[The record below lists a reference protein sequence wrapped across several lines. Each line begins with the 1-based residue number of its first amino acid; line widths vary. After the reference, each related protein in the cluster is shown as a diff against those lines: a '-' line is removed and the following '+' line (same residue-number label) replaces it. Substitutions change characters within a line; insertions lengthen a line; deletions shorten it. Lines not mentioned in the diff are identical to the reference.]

1 MPTISERLAAEVAQI
16 AASDGP
22 GDAADRAFSRACLDF
37 VTCALIGAHLP
48 VTEATRAAFADTDTG
63 RQSALL
69 GRVERMSPAS
79 AAFVNATATHGL
91 DFDDGHTQAGG
102 HPGASVFPATFAM
115 AEHLGSSQ
123 AEVIRAVVAGYQVMV
138 RVARMMHPH
147 SARTGWHNTA
157 VAGTFGAT
165 AAVAVLHRMPAA
177 QIAHAFGLA
186 GSFAGGLLEFL
197 AEGPDSK
204 RIHPGMAARDGMAC
218 AALAAQGLTGPR
230 EVFEGRHGVFNA
242 FIAGA
247 GDPGALDTP
256 GLAIETAYF
265 KLYPCC
271 RHYHAAIDG
280 LLDLRAQIADPLAEI
295 AKVRLGLYS
304 VAVRGHD
311 HKTAATMLS
320 AQMSAPI
327 AAGLALIDGDV
338 AVPGFQPE
346 TLGRAELAAMITR
359 VETTVD
365 ETCDAE
371 YPGCRSAHVEITLKD
386 GRRLQTRIRDPKGEG
401 ANPLPDADLD
411 TKFRANCTPLL
422 GAERTEAARAV
433 IWNFRQTQNALGALL
448 TLLTPKP
455 VGE

>member
-16 AASDGP
+16 AAAGGP
-22 GDAADRAFSRACLDF
+22 GDSADRAFARACLDF
-37 VTCALIGAHLP
+37 VTCALMGAHLP
-48 VTEATRAAFADTDTG
+48 VTEATRRALADTDG
-63 RQSALL
+63 GSHSALI
-69 GRVERMSPAS
+69 GRPERMSPAA

-91 DFDDGHTQAGG
+91 DFDDGHTRAAG
-102 HPGASVFPATFAM
+102 HPGASVFPAVFAM
-115 AEHLGSSQ
+115 AEHLGSSP
-123 AEVIRAVVAGYQVMV
+123 AEVIRATVAGYQVMV
-138 RVARMMHPH
+138 RVASMMQPH

-165 AAVAVLHRMPAA
+165 AAVAVLHRMPAE
-177 QIAHAFGLA
+177 QITHALGLA

-204 RIHPGMAARDGMAC
+204 RIHPGMAARDGIAC

-230 EVFEGRHGVFNA
+230 AVFEGRHGIFNA

-247 GDPGALDTP
+247 GDPAMLDTP
-256 GLAIETAYF
+256 GLAIESAYF

-280 LLDLRAQIADPLAEI
+280 LLDLRAQIADPMSEI
-295 AKVRLGLYS
+295 AAVRLGLYG

-327 AAGLALIDGDV
+327 AAGLALVDGDV

-346 TLGRAELAAMITR
+346 TLDRADIASMIAR
-359 VETTVD
+359 VETAVD
-365 ETCDAE
+365 ATCEAE
-371 YPGCRSAHVEITLKD
+371 YPGCRSAHVEIALRD
-386 GRRLQTRIRDPKGEG
+386 GRSLQTRIRDPKGEG

-411 TKFRANCTPLL
+411 AKFRANCAPLL
-422 GAERTEAARAV
+422 GQDRTEAARAL
-433 IWNFRQTQNALGALL
+433 IWNFRSAPDALGALHR
-448 TLLTPKP
+448 LLAPHPT
-455 VGE
+455 GD